1 MLATHPA
8 AKILRLTPPLPCT
21 GGFLLENVMCEYCE
35 EPKRPIEEQGN
46 FGLWMLGSDLVINHS
61 FGQTLAK
68 IHYCPMCGKK
78 LVMEVRD
85 AD

>member
-1 MLATHPA
+1 
-8 AKILRLTPPLPCT
+8 
-21 GGFLLENVMCEYCE
+21 MCEYCE

-46 FGLWMLGSDLVINHS
+46 FGLWMLGADLVINHS

-78 LVMEVRD
+78 LEVSD

>member
-1 MLATHPA
+1 
-8 AKILRLTPPLPCT
+8 
-21 GGFLLENVMCEYCE
+21 MCEYCE

-46 FGLWMLGSDLVINHS
+46 FGLWMLGADLVINHS

-78 LVMEVRD
+78 LSAQEVEPYKTQTE
-85 AD
+85 